1 MLVAWLAGL
10 RIGIG
15 LIMAIGAQNAFVL
28 RQGLRREHVLV
39 VVLFCAGSDAVLI
52 ALGIAGVGA
61 AQAAAPWLM
70 PLLRWGGVAFLLV
83 YGARALLA
91 AWRGGG
97 ALAPAAAGGR
107 APLLPVLATVA
118 VLTWANPHVWLDTVV
133 LIGSIAVQYRGHEVW
148 FGAGAATGSLIF
160 FLTLGFGAR
169 ALAPLFAR
177 PKAWVVLDLL
187 VGLMMWS
194 VAAGLAFG

>member
-1 MLVAWLAGL
+1 MLAAWFAGL
-10 RIGIG
+10 RIGVG

-28 RQGLRREHVLV
+28 RQGLRREHVLAV
-39 VVLFCAGSDAVLI
+39 ALFCAVSDAVLI
-52 ALGIAGVGA
+52 AVGVLGLGA
-61 AQAAAPWLM
+61 AQAAVPWLAGVM
-70 PLLRWGGVAFLLV
+70 RWGGVAFLLA
-83 YGARALLA
+83 YGARAFLA

-97 ALAPAAAGGR
+97 ALTPAATGGR

-133 LIGSIAVQYRGHEVW
+133 LIGSVAAQYPGREVW
-148 FGAGAATGSLIF
+148 FGAGAATGSLTF
-160 FLTLGFGAR
+160 FLTLGYGAR
-169 ALAPLFAR
+169 TLAPLFAR
-177 PKAWVVLDLL
+177 PRAWVVLDVL

>member
-10 RIGIG
+10 RIGIA

-28 RQGLRREHVLV
+28 RQGLRREHVLAV
-39 VVLFCAGSDAVLI
+39 ALFCAVSDAVLI
-52 ALGIAGVGA
+52 AVGVLGLRA
-61 AQAAAPWLM
+61 AQLAVPWLA
-70 PLLRWGGVAFLLV
+70 PVLRWGGVAFLTA
-83 YGARALLA
+83 YGARAFLA

-97 ALAPAAAGGR
+97 ALAPAAAGGQ

-133 LIGSIAVQYRGHEVW
+133 LIGSVAVQYPGHEAA
-148 FGAGAATGSLIF
+148 FGAGAATGSLVF
-160 FLTLGFGAR
+160 FLALGFGAR
-169 ALAPLFAR
+169 ALAPVFAR

-187 VGLMMWS
+187 VGVMMWS
-194 VAAGLAFG
+194 VAASLAFG

>member
-1 MLVAWLAGL
+1 MLAAWFAGL
-10 RIGIG
+10 RIGVG

-28 RQGLRREHVLV
+28 RQGLRREHVLAV
-39 VVLFCAGSDAVLI
+39 ALFCALSDAVLI
-52 ALGIAGVGA
+52 ALGVLGVGA
-61 AQAAAPWLM
+61 AQAQAPWLM
-70 PLLRWGGVAFLLV
+70 PLLRWGGVAFLLF
-83 YGARALLA
+83 YGARAFLA

-97 ALAPAAAGGR
+97 ALVAASGGR
-107 APLLPVLATVA
+107 ASLLPVLATVA

-133 LIGSIAVQYRGHEVW
+133 LIGSIAVQYPGHEAA
-148 FGAGAATGSLIF
+148 FGAGAASGSLAF

-177 PKAWVVLDLL
+177 PRAWVVLDVL